1 MRGKAWTVEEEK
13 QLKQMLQEGRSVR
26 VIARVLG
33 KTRDCVRMKI
43 ARLGL
48 NVVVHPKSQPRT
60 TTTKLTLPE
69 DLPSVED
76 QLRVLAAALEALKD
90 PDLEQKDVL
99 RLRTVIQGVKTYRDL
114 FVDYVNYR
122 ALEQKVE
129 DLIHELERDREKSSG
144 LARK

>member
-13 QLKQMLQEGRSVR
+13 QLKQMLQEGKSVR

-60 TTTKLTLPE
+60 TTKLALPE
-69 DLPSVED
+69 DLPSVGD
-76 QLRVLAAALEALKD
+76 QLKVLAAALDELKN
-90 PDLEQKDVL
+90 PDLEQNDVL
-99 RLRTVIQGVKTYRDL
+99 RLRTVIQGVKTYKDL

-129 DLIHELERDREKSSG
+129 ELIHELERDREKSSG